1 MFEIGII
8 FDISKDLYYVKTK
21 TGRYMSKARGIFRKQ
36 KFSPMVGDNVKI
48 EIFEDNTA
56 CIVEVFERKNEILR
70 PPVVNVDQAIIV
82 FSLKE
87 PEISYKIIDRYIM
100 YYEVMKIPIILC
112 LNKCDL
118 INKETEINFRNIYDK
133 LGYKIIFNSIS
144 LDNRKLFEE
153 ICKDKISVITGAS
166 GVGKSTI
173 LNFLN
178 PDYNIWVGDISN
190 KTKRGKHT
198 TRAATLYEFF
208 DNSFII
214 DTAGFTSLDLTK
226 FIDSEVQIRDAFVE
240 FEFGSKCKFSDC
252 KHINEPDCYVKS
264 KLESGS
270 ISKSRYDS
278 YIFYLNEY
286 LKNRRY

>member
-1 MFEIGII
+1 MFEIGVI
-8 FDISKDLYYVKTK
+8 FDISKDLYYVKTDSGK
-21 TGRYMSKARGIFRKQ
+21 YMSKARGVFRNK
-36 KFSPMVGDNVKI
+36 KLSPMVGDNVKI
-48 EIFEDNTA
+48 EIFEDDTA
-56 CIVEVFERKNEILR
+56 YIVEVFERKNEILR
-70 PPVVNVDQAIIV
+70 PPVVNIDQAIIV
-82 FSLKE
+82 FSMKE

-100 YYEVMKIPIILC
+100 YYEIIKIPIVLC

-118 INKETEINFRNIYDK
+118 IDKEFEIDFKNTYEK

-144 LDNRKLFEE
+144 LDNKKLFEE
-153 ICKDKISVITGAS
+153 ICKDKISVITGPS

-178 PDYNIWVGDISN
+178 PKYNIWVGEISN

-226 FIDSEVQIRDAFVE
+226 FIDNETQIRDAFVE
-240 FEFGSKCKFSDC
+240 FELGSKCKFSDC
-252 KHINEPDCYVKS
+252 KHINEPNCFVKNE
-264 KLESGS
+264 LEKGN